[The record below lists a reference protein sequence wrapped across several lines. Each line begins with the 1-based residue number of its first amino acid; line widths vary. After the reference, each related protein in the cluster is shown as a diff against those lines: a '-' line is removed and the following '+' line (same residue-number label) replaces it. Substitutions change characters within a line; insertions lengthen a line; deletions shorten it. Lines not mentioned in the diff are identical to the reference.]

1 VIKSVKPANN
11 VNATRKGTGLPPIT
25 SFGYW
30 IKRRRKALDITQEE
44 LAQRVGCSVST
55 IVKIEADERR
65 PSRQMAE
72 LFARHLDI
80 PTDQHDLFLK
90 VARQDKR
97 IDRLSSIPAL
107 EDLAPSAP
115 FQQPQSKLPIFP
127 TSFVGRKHEIDVLV
141 NTLLDPACRLVT
153 LTGPGGI
160 GKTRFA
166 VEAARRLEAKFGDGV
181 YYFPMAGVRL
191 PESILPTIADGLGLV
206 FSGPAEPLLQI
217 LTFLRNKQS
226 LLVFDNMEHLL
237 DGWMILE
244 EILRQA
250 PEIKLLLTSR
260 AQLQL
265 QWEWIFELQGLPVPE
280 ALDFSN
286 QETNSAALLFLQR
299 ARQASQGFSLED
311 EDAEDLLQIL
321 KLVDG
326 LPLAIELAAAW
337 APVMTVGEIA
347 QELERNI
354 DLLATT
360 RQDISDQHRSIRTVF
375 DHSWKLLTDEEQLVL
390 MRLSVFSGG
399 FSRAAAD
406 SVAGASLLLLS
417 SLIGKS
423 LLRHQKETGR
433 YDLHELTRQYALAR
447 LHTRPDEEAQI
458 YEKHSRYY
466 ASWLASLEAPLKS
479 EQQIQTSLL
488 IHAETANWIA
498 AWQWGVNNQRLA
510 ALREMAPCLYWYYE
524 IHGYYAE
531 ALAAYHLAV
540 KEFRAVEAPQ
550 CLTAPEEKSAFA
562 FLVDQLGWF
571 EFRTGNIEQA
581 AALFAESLE
590 LASIQNDPEV
600 LYHIYGNWGYM
611 ELLKGDISTAKRL
624 TLECLACAEA
634 MESQWHIAIPAN
646 VLGIVEM
653 QQGNLE
659 QAQQDLTAILKTWRA
674 VGDPRGLIFCMLY
687 LSSTALALGD
697 FSTAESVLE
706 ESNAIARQK
715 RDRWALAFG
724 LDLLGQ
730 AAMAQGRFDEAGGIF
745 DQSLVLSR
753 EIGDLW
759 ASNRTLI
766 HLAEA
771 QAATG
776 ISEETRQLFREAY
789 LQAQQAKWTP
799 NVFEALVAFLSVDS
813 VTALETRLAA
823 LMEVLSHPGI
833 SAPIRQRAEVL
844 RDRWVSELTFE
855 QLEMARAGARGK
867 SLEDWAQEILGV

>member
-1 VIKSVKPANN
+1 VIQSGRIADNTI
-11 VNATRKGTGLPPIT
+11 ATRKGAGLAPIT
-25 SFGYW
+25 SFGHW
-30 IKRRRKALDITQEE
+30 IKRRRKALDLTQEE

-65 PSRQMAE
+65 PSRQVAE
-72 LFARHLDI
+72 LFARHLEI
-80 PTDQHDLFLK
+80 PNDQHDLFLK

-97 IDRLSSIPAL
+97 IESLSSIPAL

-115 FQQPQSKLPIFP
+115 FQRPQSNLPIFP
-127 TSFVGRKHEIDVLV
+127 TSFVGREHEIEVLV

-166 VEAARRLEAKFGDGV
+166 VEVTRRLEDRFADGV
-181 YYFPMAGVRL
+181 YYFSMVGVSL

-206 FSGPAEPLLQI
+206 FSGPAEPLLQV
-217 LTFLRNKQS
+217 LTFLRNKQC

-250 PEIKLLLTSR
+250 PGIKLLLTSR
-260 AQLQL
+260 VQLQL

-280 ALDFSN
+280 ALDLSN
-286 QETNSAALLFLQR
+286 QETNSAVLLFSQR
-299 ARQASQGFSLED
+299 ARQARQGFSLGE
-311 EDAEDLLQIL
+311 EDADALVQIL

-337 APVMTVGEIA
+337 VPVMTIVEIA

-360 RQDISDQHRSIRTVF
+360 RQDVPDQHRSIKTVF

-406 SVAGASLLLLS
+406 SIAGASLLLLS
-417 SLIGKS
+417 SLISKS
-423 LLRHQKETGR
+423 LLRYQQESGR

-447 LHTRPDEEAQI
+447 LHEQPDEEAQI
-458 YEKHSRYY
+458 YDKHSQYY
-466 ASWLASLEAPLKS
+466 GSWLASLESLLKS

-488 IHAETANWIA
+488 IHAETANWIS
-498 AWQWGVNNQRLA
+498 AWRWGVNNQRLA
-510 ALREMAPCLYWYYE
+510 ALREMVPCLYWYYE
-524 IHGYYAE
+524 IHGYYAD
-531 ALAAYHLAV
+531 ALASYHLAV
-540 KEFRAVEAPQ
+540 RELRAAGSPHH
-550 CLTAPEEKSAFA
+550 LATPEEKSAFA

-581 AALFAESLE
+581 ATLFADSLE
-590 LASIQNDPEV
+590 LARIQNDPEV
-600 LYHIYGNWGYM
+600 LYHIYGNWGYL
-611 ELLKGDISTAKRL
+611 ELLKGDIPAAKRL
-624 TLECLACAEA
+624 TLECLACAETL
-634 MESQWHIAIPAN
+634 ESQWHVAIPAN
-646 VLGIVEM
+646 VLGIIEM
-653 QQGNLE
+653 QQGNLA

-687 LSSTALALGD
+687 LSSAALALGD
-697 FSTAESVLE
+697 FATVESVLD

-715 RDRWALAFG
+715 SDRWALAFG

-730 AAMAQGRFDEAGGIF
+730 TSMAQGRFDDAHDHF
-745 DQSLVLSR
+745 HQSLVLSQ

-776 ISEETRQLFREAY
+776 ASEEARQMFREAY
-789 LQAQQAKWTP
+789 LQAQQAKWAP
-799 NVFEALVAFLSVDS
+799 NVFEALVAFLSVDAETS
-813 VTALETRLAA
+813 LETRFGA
-823 LMEVLSHPGI
+823 LTAVLSHPDVTP
-833 SAPIRQRAEVL
+833 PIRQRAEAL
-844 RDRWVSELTFE
+844 QDKWVCGLTSE
-855 QLEMARAGARGK
+855 QLEMARAEASTK
-867 SLEDWAQEILGV
+867 SLEAWAQEVLGI

>member
-1 VIKSVKPANN
+1 
-11 VNATRKGTGLPPIT
+11 LPTIT

-44 LAQRVGCSVST
+44 LTQQVGCSVST

-72 LFARHLDI
+72 LFARHLEI
-80 PTDQHDLFLK
+80 PSDQHDLFLK

-97 IDRLSSIPAL
+97 IESLSSIPAL
-107 EDLAPSAP
+107 EDLEPEVAFKRA
-115 FQQPQSKLPIFP
+115 QTKLPIFP
-127 TSFVGRKHEIDVLV
+127 TSFVGREHEIEVLV

-166 VEAARRLEAKFGDGV
+166 VEAARRLETKFSDGV
-181 YYFPMAGVRL
+181 YYFTMAGVSI
-191 PESILPTIADGLGLV
+191 PESILPTIADGLGLA
-206 FSGPAEPLLQI
+206 FSGPAEPLLQVV
-217 LTFLRNKQS
+217 TFLRNKQC

-250 PEIKLLLTSR
+250 PDIKLLLTSR

-265 QWEWIFELQGLPVPE
+265 QWEWVFELQGLPVPE
-280 ALDFSN
+280 ALDLNN

-299 ARQASQGFSLED
+299 ARQAAQGFSLGD
-311 EDAEDLLQIL
+311 EDRGALVQIL

-337 APVMTVGEIA
+337 VHVMTIGEIA

-360 RQDISDQHRSIRTVF
+360 RQDMPDQHRSIKTVF

-399 FSRAAAD
+399 FGRPAAD
-406 SVAGASLLLLS
+406 SIAGASLLLLS

-423 LLRHQKETGR
+423 LLRYQQESGR

-447 LHTRPDEEAQI
+447 LHEHPDKEAQI
-458 YEKHSRYY
+458 YEKHSQYY
-466 ASWLASLEAPLKS
+466 ATWLASQEAPLKS

-488 IHAETANWIA
+488 IHADTANWIS
-498 AWQWGVNNQRLA
+498 AWRWCVNNQRLA
-510 ALREMAPCLYWYYE
+510 ALREMVPCLYWYYE

-540 KEFRAVEAPQ
+540 TELRAVGVPQ
-550 CLTAPEEKSAFA
+550 HLAAPEEKSAFA

-590 LASIQNDPEV
+590 LARNQIDPEV

-611 ELLKGDISTAKRL
+611 ELLKGNIPVAKRL
-624 TLECLACAEA
+624 TLDCLACAEQL
-634 MESQWHIAIPAN
+634 ESPWHIAIPAN
-646 VLGIVEM
+646 VLGIIEM

-687 LSSTALALGD
+687 LSSAALALGD
-697 FSTAESVLE
+697 FATAEPVID

-730 AAMAQGRFDEAGGIF
+730 AAMAQGRFDEAHGHF
-745 DQSLVLSR
+745 DQSLVLSQ

-759 ASNRTLI
+759 ASNRTLV

-771 QAATG
+771 QAATDA
-776 ISEETRQLFREAY
+776 SDEAREMFREAY
-789 LQAQQAKWTP
+789 LQAQQAKWIP
-799 NVFEALVAFLSVDS
+799 NVFEALVAFLSVDPE
-813 VTALETRLAA
+813 TPLETRFAA
-823 LMEVLSHPGI
+823 LTAVLSHPAI
-833 SAPIRQRAEVL
+833 TPPIRQRAEAL
-844 RDRWVSELTFE
+844 QDKWVCGLTSE
-855 QLEMARAGARGK
+855 QLEMARAEASAK
-867 SLEDWAQEILGV
+867 SLEAWAQDILGV